1 MVKTG
6 TYRHFKGDTVEVIG
20 EALHSETLEPFV
32 VYRHTTGKH
41 AGEDHYWVRPA
52 KMFLGAGREKDT
64 PIRVYR
70 RLTNSSGEIFASRMI
85 FLKRPRPT
93 AE

>member
-52 KMFLGAGREKDT
+52 KMFLGEVERDGKK
-64 PIRVYR
+64 I
-70 RLTNSSGEIFASRMI
+70 
-85 FLKRPRPT
+85 PRF
-93 AE
+93 EFIED